1 MWDKIKAFFSNKVTQ
16 IVSWIV
22 LALAVVS
29 LIIGGI
35 TADTIS
41 KGVVLIVGII
51 SAVAAFIAFICVK
64 ASK

>member
-16 IVSWIV
+16 RVSWTV
-22 LALAVVS
+22 LALAVIS

-35 TADTIS
+35 AAETIS
-41 KGVVLIVGII
+41 KGVVLVAGIV
-51 SAVAAFIAFICVK
+51 SAVAAFIAFVCGK

>member
-16 IVSWIV
+16 IVSWVV

-35 TADTIS
+35 TADTIN
-41 KGVVLIVGII
+41 KGVVLIVGIV
-51 SAVAAFIAFICVK
+51 SAVAAFIAFICGK

>member
-1 MWDKIKAFFSNKVTQ
+1 MWDKIKAFFSNKTTQ
-16 IVSWIV
+16 RVSWLV

-41 KGVVLIVGII
+41 KGVVLIVGIV
-51 SAVAAFIAFICVK
+51 SAVAAFIAFICGK